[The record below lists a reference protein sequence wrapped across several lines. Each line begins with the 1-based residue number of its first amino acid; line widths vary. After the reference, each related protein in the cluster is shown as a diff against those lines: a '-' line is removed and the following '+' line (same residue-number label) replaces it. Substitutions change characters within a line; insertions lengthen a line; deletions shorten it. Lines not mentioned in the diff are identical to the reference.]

1 MEYQIFLAGVGGQG
15 ILSVT
20 DILCNAAVDMGF
32 KVHGSE
38 THGMSQRGGSVFS
51 NVRFGKVYSPLIMER
66 DSDVLLGFE
75 PIEAL
80 RHAQYVKP
88 DGISLVNIHPIP
100 SPSFT
105 LTKSSYP
112 DLNGIL
118 SALKNYSSNVIS
130 IDAAKIAFELNMPI
144 VQNIVMLG
152 ALSAI
157 PGLPLTETS
166 LISALKKQFRT
177 KHYNL
182 NLEAFKLGCQAFQD
196 YKANVVEFNHKI
208 IR

>member
-51 NVRFGKVYSPLIMER
+51 NVRFGDVYSPLIMER
-66 DSDVLLGFE
+66 DSDIILAFE
-75 PIEAL
+75 PTEAL
-80 RHAQYVKP
+80 RYANFIKP
-88 DGISLVNIHPIP
+88 DGICLVNIHPIP

-112 DLNGIL
+112 EIDSIIL
-118 SALKNYSSNVIS
+118 ALKNYCPDIIPIN
-130 IDAAKIAFELNMPI
+130 ATKLATNLGMPI

-152 ALSAI
+152 ALSAVS
-157 PGLPLTETS
+157 GLPLSVEA
-166 LISALKKQFRT
+166 LKAALKKQFRA
-177 KHYNL
+177 KHYDINL
-182 NLEAFKLGCQAFQD
+182 QAFNIGR
-196 YKANVVEFNHKI
+196 KAYEDNTA
-208 IR
+208 

>member
-20 DILCNAAVDMGF
+20 DILCNAAVDMGY

-51 NVRFGKVYSPLIMER
+51 NVRFGEVYSPLIMER

-75 PIEAL
+75 PTEAL
-80 RHAQYVKP
+80 RYAHFVKSN
-88 DGISLVNIHPIP
+88 GICLVNIHPIP

-112 DLNGIL
+112 EIESII
-118 SALKNYSSNVIS
+118 SALKSYTPNIVS
-130 IDAAKIAFELNMPI
+130 INATKLASDLRMPI

-152 ALSAI
+152 VLSAV
-157 PGLPLTETS
+157 PGLPLPVDS
-166 LISALKKQFRT
+166 LKAALKKQFRA

-182 NLEAFKLGCQAFQD
+182 NLKAFEIGREAFQNEK
-196 YKANVVEFNHKI
+196 
-208 IR
+208 

>member
-51 NVRFGKVYSPLIMER
+51 NVRFGDVYSPLIMER
-66 DSDVLLGFE
+66 DSDIILAFE
-75 PIEAL
+75 PTEAL
-80 RHAQYVKP
+80 RYANFIKP
-88 DGISLVNIHPIP
+88 DGICLVNIHPIP

-112 DLNGIL
+112 EIESIIL
-118 SALKNYSSNVIS
+118 ALKKYCINIIS
-130 IDAAKIAFELNMPI
+130 INATKLATDLGMPI

-152 ALSAI
+152 ALSAVS
-157 PGLPLTETS
+157 GLPLSVEALKAS
-166 LISALKKQFRT
+166 LKKQFRA

-182 NLEAFKLGCQAFQD
+182 NLQAFNIGR
-196 YKANVVEFNHKI
+196 KAYEDNI
-208 IR
+208 T

>member
-20 DILCNAAVDMGF
+20 DILCNAAVNMGF

-51 NVRFGKVYSPLIMER
+51 NVRFGDVYSPLIMER
-66 DSDVLLGFE
+66 DSDIILAFE
-75 PIEAL
+75 PTEAL
-80 RHAQYVKP
+80 RYANFIKP
-88 DGISLVNIHPIP
+88 NGICLVNIHPIP

-112 DLNGIL
+112 EIESIIL
-118 SALKNYSSNVIS
+118 ALKKYCTNIIS
-130 IDAAKIAFELNMPI
+130 INATKLATDLGMPI

-152 ALSAI
+152 ALSAVS
-157 PGLPLTETS
+157 GLPLSVEA
-166 LISALKKQFRT
+166 LKVALKKQFRA

-182 NLEAFKLGCQAFQD
+182 NLQAFNIGR
-196 YKANVVEFNHKI
+196 KAYEDNI
-208 IR
+208 T

>member
-51 NVRFGKVYSPLIMER
+51 NVRFGEIFSPLIMER

-75 PIEAL
+75 PTEAL
-80 RHAQYVKP
+80 RYAQYVKP
-88 DGISLVNIHPIP
+88 NGLCLVNIHPIP

-112 DLNGIL
+112 EIESII
-118 SALKNYSSNVIS
+118 SALKIYTPHVVS
-130 IDAAKIAFELNMPI
+130 IDATKLASELGMSI
-144 VQNIVMLG
+144 VQNIIMLG
-152 ALSAI
+152 SLSAV
-157 PGLPLTETS
+157 PDLPLSVDS
-166 LISALKKQFRT
+166 LKVALKKQFKA
-177 KHYNL
+177 KHFSL
-182 NLEAFKLGCQAFQD
+182 NLKAFEIGREA
-196 YKANVVEFNHKI
+196 YKSNNP
-208 IR
+208 

>member
-51 NVRFGKVYSPLIMER
+51 NVRFGDVFSPLIMEC

-80 RHAQYVKP
+80 RFAQYVKP
-88 DGISLVNIHPIP
+88 DGICLVNIHPIP

-112 DLNGIL
+112 DLDGIL
-118 SALKNYSSNVIS
+118 TALKTYCTNVIS
-130 IDAAKIAFELNMPI
+130 INATKIASDLNMPV

-152 ALSAI
+152 ALSAVLS
-157 PGLPLTETS
+157 LPLTEES
-166 LISALKKQFRT
+166 LIIALKKQFEK

-182 NLEAFKLGCQAFQD
+182 NLKAFQLGSRAFKN
-196 YKANVVEFNHKI
+196 K
-208 IR
+208 

>member
-20 DILCNAAVDMGF
+20 DILCKAAVDMGF

-51 NVRFGKVYSPLIMER
+51 NVRFGDVFSPLIMER
-66 DSDVLLGFE
+66 DSDVLLSFE
-75 PIEAL
+75 PTEAL
-80 RHAQYVKP
+80 RYAQFVKSN
-88 DGISLVNIHPIP
+88 GICLINIHPIP

-112 DLNGIL
+112 EIESII
-118 SALKNYSSNVIS
+118 SALKTYTPNVVS
-130 IDAAKIAFELNMPI
+130 VDATKLASDLGMPI

-152 ALSAI
+152 ALSAVL
-157 PGLPLTETS
+157 GLPLS
-166 LISALKKQFRT
+166 IDALKAALKKQFRA

-182 NLEAFKLGCQAFQD
+182 NLQAFEIGHQT
-196 YKANVVEFNHKI
+196 YQKNNH
-208 IR
+208 